1 MSDEADKKRL
11 LPPEK
16 AREIDH
22 QLRSQV
28 AAATRGVSPVDVAA
42 AVVDWAGHLVLSPG
56 KLLSLAESVARNGV
70 ELAKIG
76 TKLGQPDTD
85 NLPAI
90 VDRRMLSEDWQK
102 WPFNVFAHGHRLA
115 KGLATEATTGVD
127 GVSKDHEQLVSFLAN
142 QIVEMASPA
151 NIPVTN
157 PEFITTTRAERG
169 ANLKRGVHN
178 LAEDLRR
185 KRNGEL
191 PQGLEDFRVG
201 RDIGITPG
209 KVVYQNRLFE
219 LIQYSPQTEDV
230 VAEPV
235 LIVPAWIMKYYILDL
250 SPRNSLVRYLVSQ
263 GKTVFIM
270 SWKNPDEK
278 DRDLG
283 MHEYLHEGVMAAIDA
298 VSSIVPKRKMHAVG
312 YCLGG
317 TLLSIAAAYM
327 ARERDDRLQ
336 TMTMFAAQIDFREA
350 GEITTMLGEG
360 TFTFLEALMRKQGY
374 LAMENMTGAFAAL
387 RVSDLVYDPM
397 LQRYLLGKDRS
408 LNDLMAWNED
418 GTRMPCKMHTEY
430 LRNCYMENNL
440 AEARYEVNGKPVC
453 VGDIRVPAFVL
464 GTATDHVAPWKS
476 VYKAMRL
483 MNNEMTFALT
493 TGGHNAGIACGPDHP
508 RRKHWIATRKPGD
521 LYVDPDQWQAENEL
535 VDGSWWPAW
544 DAWLDARSS
553 SERVAPPKMGKAKAG
568 YKPLRDAPGIY
579 VFG

>member
-1 MSDEADKKRL
+1 MSDEAGKKRL

-28 AAATRGVSPVDVAA
+28 ASATRGVSPVDVAA

-56 KLLSLAESVARNGV
+56 KLLSLAESMARDGV

-76 TKLGQPDTD
+76 ARAGQPDTSD
-85 NLPAI
+85 LPPIA
-90 VDRRMLSEDWQK
+90 DRRMLSEDWQK
-102 WPFNVFAHGHRLA
+102 WPFNIFAHGHRLA
-115 KGLATEATTGVD
+115 KGLALEATTGVD

-151 NIPVTN
+151 NIPLAN
-157 PEFITTTRAERG
+157 PEFLMTTRAERG
-169 ANLKRGVHN
+169 ANLKRGVRN
-178 LAEDLRR
+178 LAEDIRR
-185 KRNGEL
+185 KRSGEL
-191 PQGLEDFRVG
+191 PQGLEDFAVG

-219 LIQYSPQTEDV
+219 LIQYSPQTEEV

-270 SWKNPDEK
+270 SWKNPDER

-298 VSSIVPKRKMHAVG
+298 VSAIVPGQRMHAVG

-397 LQRYLLGKDRS
+397 MQRYLLGKDRS

-440 AEARYEVNGKPVC
+440 AEARYEVDGKPVC

-508 RRKHWIATRKPGD
+508 RRKHWIATRQPGD

-544 DAWLDARSS
+544 DAWLDAHSS

>member
-1 MSDEADKKRL
+1 MSDEAEQKRL
-11 LPPEK
+11 LPPDK
-16 AREIDH
+16 ARDIDH
-22 QLRSQV
+22 HLRSQV

-56 KLLSLAESVARNGV
+56 KLLSLAESAARNGV
-70 ELAKIG
+70 ELAKITG
-76 TKLGQPDTD
+76 KAIRHNGEA
-85 NLPAI
+85 LPQI
-90 VDRRMLSEDWQK
+90 VDRRMMTEDWQR
-102 WPFNVFAHGHRLA
+102 WPFNVFAQGHRLA
-115 KGLATEATTGVD
+115 KALAVEATTGVD

-169 ANLKRGVHN
+169 ANIKRGVLN
-178 LAEDLRR
+178 LAEDMRR
-185 KRNGEL
+185 KRSGEL
-191 PQGLEDFRVG
+191 PQGLENFAVG

-209 KVVYQNRLFE
+209 KVVFQNRLFE
-219 LIQYSPQTEDV
+219 LIQYSPQTENV

-270 SWKNPDEK
+270 SWKNPDEN

-283 MHEYLHEGVMAAIDA
+283 MHEYLHQGVMAAIDA
-298 VSSIVPKRKMHAVG
+298 VSAIVPRRKMHAVG

-327 ARERDDRLQ
+327 AREGDDRLQ
-336 TMTMFAAQIDFREA
+336 TMSMFAAQIDFREA

-397 LQRYLLGKDRS
+397 MQRYLLGKDRS

-418 GTRMPCKMHTEY
+418 GTRMPYKMHTEY

-453 VGDIRVPAFVL
+453 VGDIRAPAFVL

-508 RRKHWIATRKPGD
+508 RRKHWIATRNPGD

-544 DAWLDARSS
+544 DAWLDAHSS
-553 SERVAPPKMGKAKAG
+553 SERVEPPKMGKAKAG

>member
-1 MSDEADKKRL
+1 MSDETEKKRL
-11 LPPEK
+11 LPPDK

-22 QLRSQV
+22 QLRGQLAV
-28 AAATRGVSPVDVAA
+28 ATKGVSPVDVAA

-70 ELAKIG
+70 ELLKIHSKVAK
-76 TKLGQPDTD
+76 QDTED
-85 NLPAI
+85 LPTI
-90 VDRRMLSEDWQK
+90 MDRRMLSEDWQK
-102 WPFNVFAHGHRLA
+102 WPFSVFAHGHRLA
-115 KGLATEATTGVD
+115 KGLAAEATTGVD
-127 GVSKDHEQLVSFLAN
+127 GVSREHEQLVSFLAN
-142 QIVEMASPA
+142 QIVEIASPA
-151 NIPVTN
+151 NIAFIN
-157 PEFITTTRAERG
+157 PEFLTTTREERG
-169 ANLKRGVHN
+169 ANLRRGVHN

-191 PQGLEDFRVG
+191 PQGLEDFMVG

-219 LIQYSPQTEDV
+219 LIQYSPQTEEV

-270 SWKNPDEK
+270 SWKNPDER

-283 MHEYLHEGVMAAIDA
+283 MHEYLHDGVMAAIDA
-298 VSSIVPKRKMHAVG
+298 VSAIVPERKMHAVG

-327 ARERDDRLQ
+327 ARECDDRLQ
-336 TMTMFAAQIDFREA
+336 TMSMFAAQIDFREA

-360 TFTFLEALMRKQGY
+360 TFTFLDALMRKQGY

-397 LQRYLLGKDRS
+397 MQRYLLGKDRS

-418 GTRMPCKMHTEY
+418 GTRMPYKMHTEY

-440 AEARYEVNGKPVC
+440 AEARYEVSGRPVC

-464 GTATDHVAPWKS
+464 GTATDHVAPWTS

-508 RRKHWIATRKPGD
+508 RRKHWIATRNPGD
-521 LYVDPDQWQAENEL
+521 LYIDPEQWQSQNEL

-553 SERVAPPKMGKAKAG
+553 SERVQPPKMGKAKAG

>member
-1 MSDEADKKRL
+1 MSDETESKRL
-11 LPPEK
+11 LPPAK

-22 QLRSQV
+22 QLRGQV
-28 AAATRGVSPVDVAA
+28 AVATRGVSPVDVAA

-56 KLLSLAESVARNGV
+56 KLLSLAESMARNGV
-70 ELAKIG
+70 ELAKITG
-76 TKLGQPDTD
+76 KAVKKDTED
-85 NLPAI
+85 LPAI
-90 VDRRMLSEDWQK
+90 MDRRMLSEDWQR
-102 WPFNVFAHGHRLA
+102 WPFNVFAQGHRMA
-115 KGLATEATTGVD
+115 KGLAAEATTGVD

-157 PEFITTTRAERG
+157 PEFITTTREERG

-178 LAEDLRR
+178 LAEDMRR
-185 KRNGEL
+185 KRSGEL
-191 PQGLEDFRVG
+191 PQGLEDFAVG

-209 KVVYQNRLFE
+209 KVVFQNRLFE
-219 LIQYSPQTEDV
+219 LIQYKPQTEEV

-235 LIVPAWIMKYYILDL
+235 LVVPAWIMKYYILDL

-270 SWKNPDEK
+270 SWKNPDEG

-283 MHEYLHEGVMAAIDA
+283 MHEYLHDGVMAAFDA
-298 VSSIVPKRKMHAVG
+298 VSAIVPKRKIHAVG

-327 ARERDDRLQ
+327 ARERDDRVK

-360 TFTFLEALMRKQGY
+360 TFTFLEALMRRQGY
-374 LAMENMTGAFAAL
+374 LTMENMTGAFAAL

-397 LQRYLLGKDRS
+397 MQRYLLGKDRS

-418 GTRMPCKMHTEY
+418 GTRMPYKMHTEY

-464 GTATDHVAPWKS
+464 GTATDHVAPWQS

-493 TGGHNAGIACGPDHP
+493 TGGHNAGIACGPEHP
-508 RRKHWIATRKPGD
+508 RRKHWIATHKPGD
-521 LYVDPDQWQAENEL
+521 LYVGPEEWQAQNEL
-535 VDGSWWPAW
+535 TDGSWWPVW
-544 DAWLDARSS
+544 NAWLDARSS
-553 SERVAPPKMGKAKAG
+553 KERVKPPSMGKAKAG
-568 YKPLRDAPGIY
+568 YKALRDAPGVY

>member
-1 MSDEADKKRL
+1 MSDDTETKRL
-11 LPPEK
+11 LPPDK
-16 AREIDH
+16 ARDIDH
-22 QLRSQV
+22 QLRGQV

-70 ELAKIG
+70 ELAKITG
-76 TKLGQPDTD
+76 KAVRKDTED
-85 NLPAI
+85 LPAI
-90 VDRRMLSEDWQK
+90 MDRRMLSEDWQR
-102 WPFNVFAHGHRLA
+102 WPFNVFAQGHRLA
-115 KGLATEATTGVD
+115 KGLAAEATTGVD

-151 NIPVTN
+151 NIPVIN
-157 PEFITTTRAERG
+157 PEFLKSTKEERG

-178 LAEDLRR
+178 LVEDMRR
-185 KRNGEL
+185 KRNGDL
-191 PQGLEDFRVG
+191 PQGLENFAVG

-209 KVVYQNRLFE
+209 KVVFQNRLFE
-219 LIQYSPQTEDV
+219 LIQYKPQTEEV

-263 GKTVFIM
+263 GKTVFIL
-270 SWKNPDEK
+270 SWKNPDEG

-283 MHEYLHEGVMAAIDA
+283 MHEYLHDGVMAAIDA
-298 VSSIVPKRKMHAVG
+298 VSTIVPKRKIHAVG

-327 ARERDDRLQ
+327 ARESDDRFK

-360 TFTFLEALMRKQGY
+360 TFAFLDALMRKQGY
-374 LAMENMTGAFAAL
+374 LSMENMTGAFAAL

-397 LQRYLLGKDRS
+397 MQRYLLGKDRS

-418 GTRMPCKMHTEY
+418 GTRMPYKMHTEY

-483 MNNEMTFALT
+483 MNSEMTFALT

-521 LYVDPDQWQAENEL
+521 LYVDPDEWQAQNEL
-535 VDGSWWPAW
+535 TDGSWWPVW
-544 DAWLDARSS
+544 NAWLDARSS
-553 SERVAPPKMGKAKAG
+553 KDRVKPPSMGKAKAG
-568 YKPLRDAPGIY
+568 YKALRDAPGVY